1 MRQFMLYL
9 LDSVGS
15 KVTLIP
21 ETGWVS
27 IESSS
32 WFFSSIVGGDVV

>member
-1 MRQFMLYL
+1 MLYL

-15 KVTLIP
+15 KSTLIP
-21 ETGWVS
+21 EICLAS

-32 WFFSSIVGGDVV
+32 WFFSSIVSCDVV